1 MPCGTQ
7 NAAGRLPP
15 TCEKEGNALNSK
27 TQGKENKK
35 STLREYTEAILIALV
50 LAFIIR
56 SFIVQ
61 AFKIPSG
68 SMIPTLLVGDHI
80 LVNKFIFGPQIP
92 FTRLRVFTLQR
103 PKRGEVVVFLEPTER
118 KKDFIKRVIGM
129 PGETL
134 EVINR
139 KVHINGRP
147 LEEDA
152 HAFHESS
159 RYVRGLDN
167 HGPIRI
173 PEDCYF
179 MMGDNRENSSDSRV
193 WGPVPFELMK
203 GKAFMIYWSWNGP
216 ERNVRWSR
224 IGDLIH

>member
-1 MPCGTQ
+1 MATT
-7 NAAGRLPP
+7 NHV
-15 TCEKEGNALNSK
+15 
-27 TQGKENKK
+27 QGKTK
-35 STLREYTEAILIALV
+35 STFREYTEAILIALV

-92 FTRLRVFTLQR
+92 FTKIRLFPFQK

-118 KKDFIKRVIGM
+118 KKDFIKRVIGL
-129 PGETL
+129 PGETVQ
-134 EVINR
+134 VINR
-139 KVHINGRP
+139 QVYINGEP
-147 LEEDA
+147 LKEDKYA
-152 HAFHESS
+152 YYANS

-167 HGPIRI
+167 FGPFTV
-173 PEDCYF
+173 PEGCYF

-203 GKAFMIYWSWNGP
+203 GEAFLIYWSWNGP
-216 ERNVRWSR
+216 ERKVRWNR
-224 IGDLIH
+224 IGDLIR

>member
-1 MPCGTQ
+1 VNTNQ
-7 NAAGRLPP
+7 
-15 TCEKEGNALNSK
+15 KK
-27 TQGKENKK
+27 GKKK
-35 STLREYTEAILIALV
+35 STFREYTEAILIALL

-68 SMIPTLLVGDHI
+68 SMIPTLLIGDHI
-80 LVNKFIFGPQIP
+80 LVNKFVFGPQIP
-92 FTRLRVFTLQR
+92 FTKFRLFSFQK

-118 KKDFIKRVIGM
+118 KKDFIKRVIGL

-134 EVINR
+134 QVINR
-139 KVHINGRP
+139 QVHINGKP
-147 LEEDA
+147 LKEEDYVYYA
-152 HAFHESS
+152 SS
-159 RYVRGLDN
+159 RFVRGLDN
-167 HGPIRI
+167 HGPVTI

-179 MMGDNRENSSDSRV
+179 MMGDNRENSADSRV
-193 WGPVPFELMK
+193 WGTVPFELVK

-216 ERNVRWSR
+216 HRNVRWRR

>member
-1 MPCGTQ
+1 LDKTNQ
-7 NAAGRLPP
+7 TNRLKGR
-15 TCEKEGNALNSK
+15 
-27 TQGKENKK
+27 KK
-35 STLREYTEAILIALV
+35 STVREYTEAILIALV

-92 FTRLRVFTLQR
+92 FTKIRLFSFQH
-103 PKRGEVVVFLEPTER
+103 PHRGEVVVFLEPTEK
-118 KKDFIKRVIGM
+118 KKDFIKRVIGL
-129 PGETL
+129 PGETIQ
-134 EVINR
+134 VVNR
-139 KVHINGRP
+139 KVYINGKP
-147 LEEDA
+147 LKEEKYA
-152 HAFHESS
+152 YHASS
-159 RYVRGLDN
+159 RLVRGLDN
-167 HGPIRI
+167 YGPTKI
-173 PEDCYF
+173 PENCYF

-216 ERNVRWSR
+216 DRNVRWSR
-224 IGDLIH
+224 IGHLLH

>member
-1 MPCGTQ
+1 MTTTS
-7 NAAGRLPP
+7 NHV
-15 TCEKEGNALNSK
+15 
-27 TQGKENKK
+27 QGKTK

-50 LAFIIR
+50 LAFVIR

-92 FTRLRVFTLQR
+92 FTHARLFPFEK

-118 KKDFIKRVIGM
+118 KKDFIKRVIGL
-129 PGETL
+129 PGETVQ
-134 EVINR
+134 VIDR
-139 KVHINGRP
+139 QVYIDGKP
-147 LEEDA
+147 LKEDKYA
-152 HAFHESS
+152 YYATS
-159 RYVRGLDN
+159 RRVRGLDN
-167 HGPIRI
+167 FGPFKV
-173 PEDCYF
+173 PEGCYF

-203 GKAFMIYWSWNGP
+203 GEAFLIYWSWNGP
-216 ERNVRWSR
+216 ERKVRWSR
-224 IGDLIH
+224 IGDVIR

>member
-1 MPCGTQ
+1 M
-7 NAAGRLPP
+7 
-15 TCEKEGNALNSK
+15 NSK

-35 STLREYTEAILIALV
+35 STFREYTEAILIALV
-50 LAFIIR
+50 LAFVIR

-92 FTRLRVFTLQR
+92 FTSLRIFTLQR

-147 LEEDA
+147 LEEDP
-152 HAFHESS
+152 HAYYESS
-159 RYVRGLDN
+159 HYVRGLDN
-167 HGPIRI
+167 YGPIRI

-216 ERNVRWSR
+216 ERNVRWGR

>member
-1 MPCGTQ
+1 MNTTNQ
-7 NAAGRLPP
+7 V
-15 TCEKEGNALNSK
+15 
-27 TQGKENKK
+27 QGKKK
-35 STLREYTEAILIALV
+35 STVREYTEAILIALV

-80 LVNKFIFGPQIP
+80 LVNKFVFGPQIP
-92 FTRLRVFTLQR
+92 FTKIRLFSFQK
-103 PKRGEVVVFLEPTER
+103 PKRGEVVVFLEPTDR
-118 KKDFIKRVIGM
+118 KKDFIKRVIGL
-129 PGETL
+129 PGETI

-139 KVHINGRP
+139 KVHINGKP
-147 LEEDA
+147 LEGEEYA
-152 HAFHESS
+152 YYASS
-159 RYVRGLDN
+159 RLIRGLDN
-167 HGPIRI
+167 HGPVNI
-173 PEDCYF
+173 PENSYF

-203 GKAFMIYWSWNGP
+203 GKAFIIYWSWNGP
-216 ERNVRWSR
+216 DRNVRWSR

>member
-1 MPCGTQ
+1 MNTT
-7 NAAGRLPP
+7 NHA
-15 TCEKEGNALNSK
+15 K
-27 TQGKENKK
+27 GKKK
-35 STLREYTEAILIALV
+35 STFREYTEAILIALV

-92 FTRLRVFTLQR
+92 FTKVRVFSFKK
-103 PKRGEVVVFLEPTER
+103 PERGEVVVFLEPTER
-118 KKDFIKRVIGM
+118 KKDFIKRVIGL
-129 PGETL
+129 PGETIQ
-134 EVINR
+134 VIDR
-139 KVHINGRP
+139 KVHINGKP
-147 LEEDA
+147 LEEDTYA
-152 HAFHESS
+152 YYASS

-167 HGPIRI
+167 HGPIKI

-216 ERNVRWSR
+216 RRNVRWSR

>member
-1 MPCGTQ
+1 MNTT
-7 NAAGRLPP
+7 NHV
-15 TCEKEGNALNSK
+15 K
-27 TQGKENKK
+27 GKQK
-35 STLREYTEAILIALV
+35 STFREYTEAILIALV

-92 FTRLRVFTLQR
+92 FTKIRLFSFQK

-118 KKDFIKRVIGM
+118 KKDFIKRVIGL
-129 PGETL
+129 PGETIQ
-134 EVINR
+134 VIDR
-139 KVHINGRP
+139 KVLINGKP
-147 LEEDA
+147 LKDEA
-152 HAFHESS
+152 YAYHESTHF
-159 RYVRGLDN
+159 VRGLDN
-167 HGPIRI
+167 YGPLKI
-173 PEDCYF
+173 PENCYF

-203 GKAFMIYWSWNGP
+203 GTAFMIYWSWNGP
-216 ERNVRWSR
+216 DRNVRWGR
-224 IGDLIH
+224 IGDLLH

>member
-1 MPCGTQ
+1 M
-7 NAAGRLPP
+7 
-15 TCEKEGNALNSK
+15 
-27 TQGKENKK
+27 K
-35 STLREYTEAILIALV
+35 STFREYTEAILIALV

-92 FTRLRVFTLQR
+92 FTKIRLFPFQK

-118 KKDFIKRVIGM
+118 KKDFIKRVIGL
-129 PGETL
+129 PGETIQ
-134 EVINR
+134 VINR
-139 KVHINGRP
+139 KVYINGEP
-147 LEEDA
+147 LQDEDFA
-152 HAFHESS
+152 YYASS
-159 RYVRGLDN
+159 RFVRGLDN
-167 HGPIRI
+167 FGPLKV
-173 PEDCYF
+173 PENCYF

-203 GKAFMIYWSWNGP
+203 GTAFLIYWSWNGP
-216 ERNVRWSR
+216 DRSVRWNR

>member
-1 MPCGTQ
+1 M
-7 NAAGRLPP
+7 
-15 TCEKEGNALNSK
+15 NSK
-27 TQGKENKK
+27 IQGKENKK
-35 STLREYTEAILIALV
+35 STFREYTEAILIALV

-92 FTRLRVFTLQR
+92 FTKLRVFTLQR

-139 KVHINGRP
+139 RVHINGRP
-147 LEEDA
+147 LEEDP
-152 HAFHESS
+152 HAYYESS

-167 HGPIRI
+167 YGPVRI

-203 GKAFMIYWSWNGP
+203 GRAFMIYWSWNGP

>member
-1 MPCGTQ
+1 LDTTNQ
-7 NAAGRLPP
+7 TNRV
-15 TCEKEGNALNSK
+15 
-27 TQGKENKK
+27 QGKKK
-35 STLREYTEAILIALV
+35 STFREYTEAILIALV

-92 FTRLRVFTLQR
+92 FTKIRLFSFQK
-103 PKRGEVVVFLEPTER
+103 PERGEVVVFLEPTEK
-118 KKDFIKRVIGM
+118 KKDFIKRVIGL
-129 PGETL
+129 PGETIQ
-134 EVINR
+134 VINR
-139 KVHINGRP
+139 KVHINGKP
-147 LEEDA
+147 LKDEEYA
-152 HAFHESS
+152 YHASS
-159 RYVRGLDN
+159 RLVRGLDN
-167 HGPIRI
+167 HGPTKI

-203 GKAFMIYWSWNGP
+203 GQAFMIYWSWNGP
-216 ERNVRWSR
+216 DRNVRWSR
-224 IGDLIH
+224 IGDLLH

>member
-1 MPCGTQ
+1 MNTTNQ
-7 NAAGRLPP
+7 TNRV
-15 TCEKEGNALNSK
+15 
-27 TQGKENKK
+27 QGKKK
-35 STLREYTEAILIALV
+35 STFREYTEAILIALV

-92 FTRLRVFTLQR
+92 FTTVRLFSFQK
-103 PKRGEVVVFLEPTER
+103 PERGEVVVFLEPTER
-118 KKDFIKRVIGM
+118 KKDFIKRVIGL
-129 PGETL
+129 PGETIQ
-134 EVINR
+134 VINR
-139 KVHINGRP
+139 KVHINGKP
-147 LEEDA
+147 LNDEGFA
-152 HAFHESS
+152 YYASS
-159 RYVRGLDN
+159 RFVRGLDN
-167 HGPIRI
+167 FGPLKV
-173 PEDCYF
+173 PEDSYF

-224 IGDLIH
+224 IGDLLH